1 MLLLSAAVVLAMH
14 YTPHVVCA
22 GVSIEHILRSVY
34 GGWMIRLFWIGW
46 IADHRKHTVE
56 LAPLLALAR

>member
-1 MLLLSAAVVLAMH
+1 MH